1 MSVIAIDDVDI
12 VHRLNEHKEFSLS
25 SGDTIVAKV
34 DVNELDIEEIQAAHN
49 MLEKAFPHNN
59 ILILNKN
66 IELEVY
72 RHAN

>member
-1 MSVIAIDDVDI
+1 MSVVAINDVDI

-25 SGDTIVAKV
+25 PGDTIVAKV
-34 DVNELDIEEIQAAHN
+34 DFNELDIEEIQAAYN
-49 MLEKAFPHNN
+49 MLEKAFPRNN

>member
-1 MSVIAIDDVDI
+1 MSVIAISDVDI

-25 SGDTIVAKV
+25 PGDTIVAKV
-34 DVNELDIEEIQAAHN
+34 DFNELDIEEIQAAYN
-49 MLEKAFPHNN
+49 MLEKAFPRNN

>member
-1 MSVIAIDDVDI
+1 MSVIAINDVDI

-25 SGDTIVAKV
+25 PGDTIVAKV
-34 DVNELDIEEIQAAHN
+34 DFNELDIEEIQAAYN
-49 MLEKAFPHNN
+49 ILEKAFPRNN